1 MVAATTRAFELELF
15 VVVVVDDDEEE
26 VGWMW
31 QLLGRLLPPLLP
43 LVLTTTPLSVSLRI
57 DN

>member
-1 MVAATTRAFELELF
+1 MVAATTTTFEFELF
-15 VVVVVDDDEEE
+15 VVVVVDEA
-26 VGWMW
+26 GWMW

>member
-15 VVVVVDDDEEE
+15 VVVVDDDEEE
-26 VGWMW
+26 AGWMW